1 MNPHS
6 NLYPA
11 ADWSVIDSLVNKYM
25 SKPISTCFRVLGFVV
40 WFGQKWLDTIR
51 IKQHKL
57 NNHCFHPH
65 IFCKHGIDFIKST
78 STCDRPFLDM
88 ENIIRE
94 NDRIT
99 QVSDQTEQWLC
110 TIGLKLMSVMS
121 ADRTSKPILPKSY
134 GQYTMS
140 KVFFNDMYVQVFY
153 GRSIRWCA
161 RLEPTQHQ
169 IRLLSETS
177 PLMSL
182 VLQHSHLTIGCGFGI
197 QRYMRHVRFS
207 GFTCVNL
214 QNAVAQHI
222 KFCNLCPLVKTI
234 LT

>member
-1 MNPHS
+1 MFTNYADLLTKFDIQKQTPSVWIDLQLQIMRAEWLQRHPWHWESQLLVESRKKIGVQISGGSLMAPQKDKDSVNSSTTSHSDHINFLTKLNPHS

-78 STCDRPFLDM
+78 STCDRPFLEM
-88 ENIIRE
+88 ENIVRE

-110 TIGLKLMSVMS
+110 RTGL
-121 ADRTSKPILPKSY
+121 D
-134 GQYTMS
+134 
-140 KVFFNDMYVQVFY
+140 
-153 GRSIRWCA
+153 
-161 RLEPTQHQ
+161 
-169 IRLLSETS
+169 
-177 PLMSL
+177 
-182 VLQHSHLTIGCGFGI
+182 
-197 QRYMRHVRFS
+197 
-207 GFTCVNL
+207 
-214 QNAVAQHI
+214 AVASG
-222 KFCNLCPLVKTI
+222 CV
-234 LT
+234 